1 MTERGRSVSEA
12 PHPVRRYDPELLAVR
27 STLPTVDANDVA
39 GQRRATAESFRHFRR
54 QSDQDVTITD
64 HGLSGSGVRLRVY
77 EPSHPVRGGLLWVH
91 GGAFVLGSPED
102 DDDICRDLAA
112 SHHQLVVSP
121 DYRLAPEHP
130 WPAAEEDCAAA
141 LAWLVAR
148 LSEAGVAAAPAVAGA
163 SAGGALALRTALD
176 AVATGLSL
184 DRLLLTYPVVD
195 TRLGAGSTTRY
206 AKAPVF
212 DGEQA
217 RLMWGRYLA
226 TATPSL
232 WRSPLTDPHL
242 GALPLT
248 MVVTTEHD
256 PLRDEGLELA
266 MAMLSAGVSVEV
278 VNLAGTFHAFDR
290 FAAESEPARRL
301 RATVSE
307 FLGRPSPVA
316 ADW

>member
-1 MTERGRSVSEA
+1 MSEPPRPPGA
-12 PHPVRRYDPELLAVR
+12 PRLVRRYDPELLGAR
-27 STLPTVDANDVA
+27 ATLPVVDAHDVA

-54 QSDQDVTITD
+54 RSDPDVTITD
-64 HGLSGSGVRLRVY
+64 HRPDTSGVRLRVY

-91 GGAFVLGSPED
+91 GGAFVLGAPED

-112 SHHQLVVSP
+112 THQLLVVSP
-121 DYRLAPEHP
+121 DYRLAPEQP

-141 LAWLVAR
+141 LDWLDAR
-148 LSEAGVAAAPAVAGA
+148 LSDAGVTAAPGVGGA
-163 SAGGALALRTALD
+163 SAGGSLALRTALD
-176 AVATGLSL
+176 AVAAGRAL
-184 DRLLLTYPVVD
+184 DRLVLTYPVVD
-195 TRLGAGSTTRY
+195 ITLGSGSMARY

-217 RLMWGRYLA
+217 HLMWGRYLTA
-226 TATPSL
+226 ATPSR
-232 WRSPLTDPHL
+232 WRRPLTDPHL

-248 MVVTTEHD
+248 MVLTTEHD
-256 PLRDEGLELA
+256 PLRDEGLQLA
-266 MAMLSAGVSVEV
+266 MALLSAGVSVEV

-301 RATVSE
+301 RRTVSE